1 MTGGREVPAMAEF
14 TDILYEVGAGAATI
28 TINRPER
35 RNSLTAHSYREIGRA
50 LELANSDASV
60 GAIVL
65 TGAGE
70 RAFASGEDLKVANTL
85 EPEEY
90 RQYLN
95 ANVAARTRMFS
106 LDKPVISRINGACVG
121 GAMSLA
127 CTADLIV
134 AVEEA
139 RFGQTEINVGM
150 VGGIDHFWTV
160 GRARLAEI
168 MLLGRVFTAQEA
180 LQLGLVN
187 MVVPRAEL
195 DGAVRGMVEEILA
208 KSPQSIAKTKRMLA
222 FVHQAAG
229 WTSARAFQFE
239 MVLEAFESE
248 DRREGMSAFIEKR
261 RPEYGRG
268 TS

>member
-1 MTGGREVPAMAEF
+1 LPEF
-14 TDILYEVGAGAATI
+14 TDILYQVEAGAATI
-28 TINRPER
+28 TINRPEQ
-35 RNSLTAHSYREIGRA
+35 RNSLTTHSYREISQA
-50 LELANSDASV
+50 LELANTDASI

-70 RAFASGEDLKVANTL
+70 RAFASGEDLKVANASSS
-85 EPEEY
+85 EDY
-90 RQYLN
+90 RRYLN
-95 ANVAARTRMFS
+95 ANVAARTRMFG
-106 LDKPVISRINGACVG
+106 LDKPVIARINGACRG

-134 AVEEA
+134 AVDDA
-139 RFGQTEINVGM
+139 SFGQTEINVGM

-168 MLLGRVFTAQEA
+168 MLLGRIFNAQEA

-195 DGAVRGMVEEILA
+195 NAAVRKYVDEILA
-208 KSPQSIAKTKRMLA
+208 RSPQGIAKTKRMLA

-229 WTSARAFQFE
+229 WTSARAFQYE
-239 MVLEAFESE
+239 MVLAAFDSE
-248 DRREGMSAFIEKR
+248 DRREGMNAFIEKR
-261 RPEYGRG
+261 RANYKRG
-268 TS
+268 

>member
-1 MTGGREVPAMAEF
+1 MTGAQMPPEGGF
-14 TDILYEVGAGAATI
+14 TDILYDVDAGAATI

-35 RNSLTAHSYREIGRA
+35 RNSLTAHSYREIAQA
-50 LELANSDASV
+50 LDLANSDKSV

-85 EPEEY
+85 PSEEY
-90 RQYLN
+90 RRYLN
-95 ANVAARTRMFS
+95 ANVAARTRMFG

-127 CTADLIV
+127 CTADLLV
-134 AVEEA
+134 AVDDA

-187 MVVPRAEL
+187 MVVPRSEL
-195 DGAVRGMVEEILA
+195 DAAVRGMVDEILA
-208 KSPQSIAKTKRMLA
+208 KSPESIAKTKRMLA

-229 WTSARAFQFE
+229 WNSARAFQFE
-239 MVLEAFESE
+239 MVLEAFDSA

-261 RPEYGRG
+261 RPDYGRG
-268 TS
+268 TR